1 MMSPSEPTAHLLDT
15 FEPRLDI
22 LSPAQQR
29 LWPQLLQTP
38 EAFTLHG
45 GTAIALRL
53 GHRPSVDFDFFSSA
67 PFSPN
72 DLLQGIPYLRGAT
85 LRQSAP
91 DTLTVTVERDGS
103 VQVSFF
109 GGLDLGQVAP
119 ADRATGPGIKV
130 ASLLDLAGFKVAVV
144 PQRVELKDYIDV
156 HTLLTKG
163 NIPLAKMLAAA
174 KIIYGSQFN
183 PLLALKAL
191 AYLDDRALA
200 ALSADMRRDLVAA
213 IKAIDPNDL
222 PALAAVK
229 KKAERA

>member
-1 MMSPSEPTAHLLDT
+1 MNTSEPATHSLAT

-22 LSPAQQR
+22 LPPAQQR
-29 LWPQLLQTP
+29 LWPELSQTP
-38 EAFTLHG
+38 KEFTLHG

-53 GHRPSVDFDFFSSA
+53 GHRPSVDFDFFASEPLA
-67 PFSPN
+67 PN
-72 DLLQGIPYLRGAT
+72 DLLQKIPYLRGAT
-85 LRQSAP
+85 VRQLAP
-91 DTLTVTVERDGS
+91 DTLTVTAERGGP

-109 GGLDLGQVAP
+109 GGLDLGQVAL
-119 ADRATGPGIKV
+119 ADRARGPGIKV

-156 HTLLTKG
+156 HTLLTKAD
-163 NIPLAKMLAAA
+163 IPLAKMLASA

-191 AYLDDRALA
+191 AYLEDRALA
-200 ALSADMRRDLVAA
+200 ELSADTRRDLIAA
-213 IKAIDPNDL
+213 VKATDLQRL

-229 KKAERA
+229 KMAERA